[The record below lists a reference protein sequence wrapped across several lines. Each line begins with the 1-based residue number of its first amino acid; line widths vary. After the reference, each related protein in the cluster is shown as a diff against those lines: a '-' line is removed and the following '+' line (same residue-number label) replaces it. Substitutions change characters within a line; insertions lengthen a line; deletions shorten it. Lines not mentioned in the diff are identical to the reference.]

1 MEKGKEKVK
10 KQFKMPHT
18 FVIIFV
24 IIVAA
29 IVLTWIIPGGQYA
42 RYANEKG
49 IKVIDP
55 TKFNYIKNT
64 PVSPLMIPMYIVEA
78 FIKNI
83 DLLLVILFSGG
94 AFHMLTKSEALQTVI
109 AKLAKRFSNH
119 IGVFIPILTLVFG
132 LICTTQGVNMFIA
145 FAPVMVMMSLALG
158 LDSICG
164 VAIILLGG
172 AIGFSTGTLNV
183 STTIISQKIADLPL
197 YSGIGYRAICFIVY
211 FIATN
216 IYLVRYAKKVRKDP
230 EISPMYDLDLKNE
243 LKETTK
249 LENFGEM
256 DGRKWAII
264 LCLVAALGAIVY
276 GCILLGWSLKEQ
288 SCIFL
293 TLGIAVGII
302 AGFDANT
309 ICKEFL
315 NGCKIMLGAAFIIG
329 LARSIGSIMA
339 DGQIIDT
346 VVHSLAKVL
355 DLIPFYLQGV
365 GMLIANTI
373 INVFITSGSGQ
384 ASVVMPIMIPLADL
398 IGMTRQTT
406 ILAFN
411 FGDGFCNYILPTS
424 TALMGIIGAANIP
437 YDRWMKFMWKC
448 FILWLVVGSVMIII
462 AQIIKLGP
470 M

>member
-1 MEKGKEKVK
+1 MEKGKEKAK

-24 IIVAA
+24 IIVSAV
-29 IVLTWIIPGGQYA
+29 VLTWIIPGGEYA

-64 PVSPLMIPMYIVEA
+64 PVNPLMIPMYIVEA

-109 AKLAKRFSNH
+109 AKLAKKFSNH

-158 LDSICG
+158 LDSLCG

-197 YSGIGYRAICFIVY
+197 YSGIGYRSICFVVY

-216 IYLVRYAKKVRKDP
+216 IYLVRYAKKVRKNP
-230 EISPMYDLDLKNE
+230 ELSPMYDLDLKNE
-243 LKETTK
+243 LKETTN
-249 LENFGEM
+249 LENFGDM

-293 TLGIAVGII
+293 TLGIVVGII
-302 AGFDANT
+302 AGFDAN
-309 ICKEFL
+309 
-315 NGCKIMLGAAFIIG
+315 M
-329 LARSIGSIMA
+329 
-339 DGQIIDT
+339 
-346 VVHSLAKVL
+346 
-355 DLIPFYLQGV
+355 
-365 GMLIANTI
+365 
-373 INVFITSGSGQ
+373 
-384 ASVVMPIMIPLADL
+384 
-398 IGMTRQTT
+398 
-406 ILAFN
+406 
-411 FGDGFCNYILPTS
+411 
-424 TALMGIIGAANIP
+424 
-437 YDRWMKFMWKC
+437 
-448 FILWLVVGSVMIII
+448 
-462 AQIIKLGP
+462 
-470 M
+470 

>member
-1 MEKGKEKVK
+1 MEKGKEKAK
-10 KQFKMPHT
+10 RQFKMPHT
-18 FVIIFV
+18 FIIIFV
-24 IIVAA
+24 IIVTAV
-29 IVLTWIIPGGQYA
+29 VLTWIIPGGQYA
-42 RYANEKG
+42 RYANEQG

-55 TKFNYIKNT
+55 SKFDYIKNT
-64 PVSPLMIPMYIVEA
+64 PVNPLKIPMYIVKA
-78 FIKNI
+78 FTKNI

-109 AKLAKRFSNH
+109 AKLAKKFSNH
-119 IGVFIPILTLVFG
+119 IGIFIPLLTLVFG
-132 LICTTQGVNMFIA
+132 LICTTQAVNIFIA

-183 STTIISQKIADLPL
+183 STTVISQKIADLPL
-197 YSGIGYRAICFIVY
+197 YSGIGYRSICFVVY

-216 IYLVRYAKKVRKDP
+216 IFLVNYAKKVRKNP
-230 EISPMYDLDLKNE
+230 EISPMYDLDRQNE
-243 LKETTK
+243 MKETSN

-256 DGRKWAII
+256 NGRKWAII
-264 LCLVAALGAIVY
+264 LCLIAALGGIVY
-276 GCILLGWSLKEQ
+276 GCIMLGWDLQEQ
-288 SCIFL
+288 STIFL
-293 TLGIAVGII
+293 TLGIVVGVI
-302 AGFDANT
+302 AGFDADT

-315 NGCKIMLGAAFIIG
+315 NGCKTMLGAAFIIG
-329 LARSIGSIMA
+329 LARSIGSIMG

-346 VVHSLAKVL
+346 VVHSLAKLL
-355 DLIPFYLQGV
+355 DVVPFYLQGT
-365 GMLIANTI
+365 GMLLVNTI

-424 TALMGIIGAANIP
+424 TALMGIIGATNIP

-448 FILWLVVGSVMIII
+448 FAMWLGVGAVMIVI